1 MMLMIFPTLPP
12 RFRDFHLW
20 WRVGLT
26 KQLLLRDQC
35 RARHGGKQLGDPAKA
50 AQALLKLV
58 AAENPPMRLYLGT
71 DASEIAAW
79 EAVSR
84 STDFG

>member
-1 MMLMIFPTLPP
+1 VTNVAP
-12 RFRDFHLW
+12 
-20 WRVGLT
+20 
-26 KQLLLRDQC
+26 
-35 RARHGGKQLGDPAKA
+35 AKQLGDPAKA